1 MSGGGALAAVA
12 PVVGG
17 VFQGYHANKARQ
29 AAGQA
34 YNAGINS
41 LKDSQNQ
48 ALGYLDPYNE
58 AGQSALSPLTGLLTG
73 NQYDP
78 KTGESK
84 TLTPQERDNLLYQ
97 SPGYRFSMDQQN
109 QALDKS
115 QVARGMSLSGGAQK
129 ELAQYSGG
137 LASQYADSYIN
148 HLSQLAGLGQNSAN
162 ASANV
167 VSGFGTQIAGGLT
180 NQGLTKANY
189 YNQIGNIGA
198 GTANQVGQ
206 AFGGG
211 GGGGGSSGGMSGGG
225 GGSNAGAAAGIGS
238 LVNPLMGMM

>member
-12 PVVGG
+12 PAVGG
-17 VFQGYHANKARQ
+17 VFQGYQANRSRQ

-34 YNAGINS
+34 YNTGINS
-41 LKDSQNQ
+41 LRDSQNQ

-84 TLTPQERDNLLYQ
+84 TLTPQERDSLLYQ

-115 QVARGMSLSGGAQK
+115 QVARGISLSGGAQK

-167 VSGFGTQIAGGLT
+167 VNGFGTQIAGGLT
-180 NQGLTKANY
+180 NQGLTRANY
-189 YNQIGNIGA
+189 YNQVGNIG
-198 GTANQVGQ
+198 GSTANQVGQ
-206 AFGGG
+206 AFG
-211 GGGGGSSGGMSGGG
+211 SSGGGNNSGGNAGSG
-225 GGSNAGAAAGIGS
+225 GGSNAQSAANIGS
-238 LVNPLMGMM
+238 LISPLAGAL